1 MPNTAL
7 HTGAE
12 CGLGEGS
19 TGASDASWR
28 HQKPFKKSLEATQN
42 PTHLHIPSNARK
54 QDSLLHFSE
63 QISDFLI
70 RERAEY

>member
-1 MPNTAL
+1 MHSTAM
-7 HTGAE
+7 HTGVE

-19 TGASDASWR
+19 TRASDASWR
-28 HQKPFKKSLEATQN
+28 HQKLFKKSLKAAQT

-70 RERAEY
+70 RERDEY

>member
-1 MPNTAL
+1 MHNTAL
-7 HTGAE
+7 HTGLE

-19 TGASDASWR
+19 TGTNDASWR
-28 HQKPFKKSLEATQN
+28 HQKLFKKSLKATQN
-42 PTHLHIPSNARK
+42 PTHLHIPSDARK